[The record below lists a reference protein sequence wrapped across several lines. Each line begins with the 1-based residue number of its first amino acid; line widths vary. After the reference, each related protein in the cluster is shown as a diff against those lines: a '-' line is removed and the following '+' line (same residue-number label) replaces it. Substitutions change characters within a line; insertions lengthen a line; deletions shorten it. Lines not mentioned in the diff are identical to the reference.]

1 MLKDIA
7 EAMLGR
13 RPFDLVI
20 RNVQIVNVFSAS
32 IVSGSIGIVN
42 GHIAGV
48 FGPEEAL
55 DSRRS
60 IDGGNAYALPG
71 FVDSHMHLE
80 SSMLTPDH
88 FARVALSCGTTTVC
102 ADPHEIANVL
112 GIVMMSG
119 LPAGCPGD
127 KTPVWI
133 TTSWPPET
141 QDILDYQWNE
151 VAIPK
156 WKELVRMA
164 ADCGIRQIAL
174 ENHGMQ
180 LVYNPETLFRL
191 REAVG
196 PMVGMNLDPSH
207 LFWMGGDP
215 IEAARVLGEQNA
227 LYHVHGKDSRPE
239 RRMSGPNGLLDT
251 KPIDQ
256 FRTRSWNYVAVGC
269 GHGAQ
274 WWKEFFSTV
283 RMAGY
288 DGDVSLEME
297 DLTMPMLEGHLT
309 SLRVLKEALVL

>member
-1 MLKDIA
+1 MRLSIKTCTLDMPFA
-7 EAMLGR
+7 AMLDFCVAQGVQAVEIGTGNWSGAPHIDLDELLGSETARQRWMDQLR
-13 RPFDLVI
+13 R
-20 RNVQIVNVFSAS
+20 RNIALCALNC
-32 IVSGSIGIVN
+32 SGNPLAFQKDWEVTEKTFRL
-42 GHIAGV
+42 AKLLGV
-48 FGPEEAL
+48 EK
-55 DSRRS
+55 
-60 IDGGNAYALPG
+60 
-71 FVDSHMHLE
+71 
-80 SSMLTPDH
+80 
-88 FARVALSCGTTTVC
+88 
-102 ADPHEIANVL
+102 
-112 GIVMMSG
+112 IVMMSG

-164 ADCGIRQIAL
+164 EDCGIRQIAL

-215 IEAARVLGEQNA
+215 IEAARVLGEQGA

-297 DLTMPMLEGHLT
+297 DLTMPMLEGHLI